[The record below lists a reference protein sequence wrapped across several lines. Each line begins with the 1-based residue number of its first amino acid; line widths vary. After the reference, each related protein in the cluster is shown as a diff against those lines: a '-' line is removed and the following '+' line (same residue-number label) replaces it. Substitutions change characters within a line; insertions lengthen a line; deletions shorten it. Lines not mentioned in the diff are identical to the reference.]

1 MKKWFTKID
10 RYVLKKFLSTFLFGI
25 LLFAI
30 IACVIDYSQKIDDF
44 VENEAPMSEILFY
57 FLNFIPHII
66 ALLFPLFIF
75 IATIFFTSRMAYKS
89 ESVAMF
95 AAGMSFTRFLR
106 PYYVGALILCGLS
119 YLGNHYVVPLT
130 NQNINT
136 FHVHYIWSKKV
147 GTDNNIHL
155 RINETEYIYFE
166 NYNYEED
173 KGRWF
178 TKEKI
183 EGNLLIEK
191 IAASNITYIDS
202 TNIWELFDVQIRTND
217 GLQETFIQKD
227 TMVITLPIK
236 PVDLDD
242 DERIKETMSTPYLRN
257 FVEVQKERGRENIN
271 FYLIELYKR
280 TAQPWA
286 GFILTIMGA
295 CIGVKK
301 VRGGSGLHIAIGIVA
316 SALYMFFF
324 QFAQTFSTNLD
335 MSPLFAVW
343 IPNLIFGLITL
354 YLFYLRI
361 K

>member
-1 MKKWFTKID
+1 MRKWFTKID
-10 RYVLKKFLSTFLFGI
+10 FYVLKKFLTTFLFGI

-44 VENEAPMSEILFY
+44 VENEAPLNEILFY

-89 ESVAMF
+89 ESIAMF
-95 AAGMSFTRFLR
+95 ATGMSFTRFLR
-106 PYYVGALILCGLS
+106 PYYVGALILCAMS
-119 YLGNHYVVPLT
+119 YIGNHYVVPLA

-147 GTDNNIHL
+147 GTDNNIHM
-155 RINETEYIYFE
+155 RINDKEYVYFE
-166 NYNYEED
+166 NYNFEED

-178 TKEKI
+178 TKEII

-191 IAASNITYIDS
+191 ISAAHISYIDS
-202 TNIWELFDVQIRTND
+202 THTWKLQEVQIRRND
-217 GLQETFIQKD
+217 GLKEHLEVKD
-227 TMVITLPIK
+227 AMTLSLPIK
-236 PVDLDD
+236 PDDLDD
-242 DERIKETMSTPYLRN
+242 DERIKETMSTPYLKN
-257 FVEVQKERGRENIN
+257 FAQIQQERGRENIN

-295 CIGVKK
+295 CIGVRK
-301 VRGGSGLHIAIGIVA
+301 VRGGSGLHLAIGIVA

-335 MSPLFAVW
+335 MNPMLAVW
-343 IPNLIFGLITL
+343 IPNLIFGSITL
-354 YLFYLRI
+354 YLYYLRTQ
-361 K
+361 